1 MTLTN
6 FGYGAGSR
14 DLVIP
19 NVLRVLLGDS
29 VGTKGIITES
39 LTLLETNIDDESPE
53 LTGHL
58 TSQLLE
64 AGALDVTLLPAQ
76 MKKGRPGVLLQV
88 LAKPAHAAEL
98 KHLLFHQS
106 STLGVRDST
115 VQRDS
120 LPRRIETVE
129 TSYGRIRVKIASL
142 PNGQA
147 KIFPEYEDCR
157 IAAAQTG
164 TPLRDIYHD
173 VSHHAAHALHLP
185 HDHHHHHHHHEH

>member
-1 MTLTN
+1 M
-6 FGYGAGSR
+6 
-14 DLVIP
+14 
-19 NVLRVLLGDS
+19 
-29 VGTKGIITES
+29 GTGGVITES
-39 LTLLETNIDDESPE
+39 LTMLETNIDDESPE

-88 LAKPAHAAEL
+88 LAKPTHADGL

-106 STLGVRDST
+106 STLGVRDTT

-120 LPRRIETVE
+120 LPRRVETVD
-129 TSYGRIRVKIASL
+129 TPHGRIRVKIAEL

-147 KIFPEYEDCR
+147 KVFPEFEDCR
-157 IAAAQTG
+157 IAAEQSG
-164 TPLRDIYHD
+164 KPLRDIYHD

-185 HDHHHHHHHHEH
+185 HDHGHGHDHGHSHDHGHHHHH